1 MGLVIILLFKL
12 SKNPIIIK
20 KAKFSKT
27 ILSGLALLIIVVY
40 MFLVISYF
48 SD

>member
-1 MGLVIILLFKL
+1 VILPFKL
-12 SKNPIIIK
+12 SKNPIIVK

-27 ILSGLALLIIVVY
+27 MLSGLALLIIVVY
-40 MFLVISYF
+40 IFLVVGYF